1 MVTRQ
6 GWFVSIGSLVCVVAA
21 RLLGSLE
28 LFLLGVIGFAVV
40 AFAIAFVWIRRLRV
54 EVARD
59 IVPLRVHAGG
69 SSRVDLTVINRGT
82 RRTPVLRLRDPVT
95 GTRGANL
102 LIGPLAPG
110 DGARASYRLPTER
123 RGIVEIGPMQ
133 LLVTDPFGLAHTTLA
148 GPAVSR
154 LTVYP
159 PAHRLG
165 ALPPTGGSD
174 PHAGVDRRHTLNRGG
189 DEFHALRPFN
199 VGDEL
204 RRVHWPS
211 TARHDELMVRQDEL
225 PWQGRLTV
233 VIDNSAVDASPLALD
248 LATSVAASVLQS
260 AHNRGNHI
268 RLVTTDG
275 TDSGFTTGNAQLE
288 SLLELL
294 AVLQPRADASLAIGL
309 DRAATHVR
317 HGGVVVIAPELDA
330 SSLADVQRLS
340 RSFSSV
346 TVVLLDP
353 SAWDPDAPEGSPAAG
368 RRMVRITRSAP
379 FPEVWHRAMSSGLG
393 SSGVSTG
400 TTVGAGA

>member
-1 MVTRQ
+1 MITRH
-6 GWFVSIGSLVCVVAA
+6 GGLVFVGSLVCVVAA

-28 LFLLGVIGFAVV
+28 LFLLGIIGFAVV
-40 AFAIAFVWIRRLRV
+40 VFAVGFVWIRRLRV
-54 EVARD
+54 EVTRE
-59 IVPLRVHAGG
+59 IIPLRVHAGG
-69 SSRVDLTVINRGT
+69 SSRVDLTVVNRGT

-123 RGIVEIGPMQ
+123 RGIVEIGPMH
-133 LLVTDPFGLAHTTLA
+133 LHVTDPFGLAHTTLE
-148 GPAVSR
+148 GPGVSR

-159 PAHRLG
+159 PAYRLG

-174 PHAGVDRRHTLNRGG
+174 PHAGVDRHHTLNRGG
-189 DEFHALRPFN
+189 DEFHALRPFS

-233 VIDNSAVDASPLALD
+233 IVDNAARDVSPLALD

-260 AHNRGNHI
+260 AHNRGNYV
-268 RLVTTDG
+268 RLVTGDG
-275 TDSGFTTGNAQLE
+275 TDSGFTSGNAQLE

-294 AVLQPRADASLAIGL
+294 AVLQPRSDATLVTAL
-309 DRAATHVR
+309 DRAATHLR
-317 HGGVVVIAPELDA
+317 HGGVVVVAPELDSTA
-330 SSLADVQRLS
+330 LVDVQRLS
-340 RSFSSV
+340 RAFSSV
-346 TVVLLDP
+346 TVVLLDR
-353 SAWDPDAPEGSPAAG
+353 SSWDPDAPEGAPAAG
-368 RRMVRITRSAP
+368 RRMLRVTRTNP
-379 FPEVWHRAMSSGLG
+379 FPEIWHRAMSA
-393 SSGVSTG
+393 GVDA
-400 TTVGAGA
+400 VGARA

>member
-6 GWFVSIGSLVCVVAA
+6 GWLVAIGSLVCVVAA

-28 LFLLGVIGFAVV
+28 LFLLGVIGLAVVVFAVV
-40 AFAIAFVWIRRLRV
+40 HVLLRRLRV
-54 EVARD
+54 EVVRD
-59 IVPLRVHAGG
+59 IMPPRVHAGG
-69 SSRVDLTVINRGT
+69 TSRVDLSVRNHGT

-110 DGARASYRLPTER
+110 EAARASYRLPTER

-133 LLVTDPFGLAHTTLA
+133 LLVTDPFGLAQTTLD
-148 GPAVSR
+148 GPSVAS

-174 PHAGVDRRHTLNRGG
+174 PHAGLDRRRTLHRGG
-189 DEFHALRPFN
+189 DDFHALRPFTI
-199 VGDEL
+199 GDEL

-225 PWQGRLTV
+225 AWQGRLTV
-233 VIDNSAVDASPLALD
+233 VVDNSPKVAPLALD
-248 LATSVAASVLQS
+248 LASSVAASVLQTG
-260 AHNRGNHI
+260 HRKGNLV
-268 RLVTTDG
+268 RLVTGDG
-275 TDSGFTTGNAQLE
+275 LDSGFTSGNAQLE

-294 AVLQPRADASLAIGL
+294 AVLQPSPTASLNHAL
-309 DRAATHVR
+309 DRAATQVR
-317 HGGVVVIAPELDA
+317 NGGAVVITPEEDTTR
-330 SSLADVQRLS
+330 LADVQRLG
-340 RSFSSV
+340 RTFSSV
-346 TVVLLDP
+346 TVVVLDP
-353 SAWDPDAPEGSPAAG
+353 SAWDTDAPEGPAAAG

-379 FPEVWHRAMSSGLG
+379 FPEVWHRAMA
-393 SSGVSTG
+393 SGVDAL
-400 TTVGAGA
+400 GASA

>member
-6 GWFVSIGSLVCVVAA
+6 GWLVFVGSFVCMIAA

-28 LFLLGVIGFAVV
+28 LFLLGAIGLAVV
-40 AFAIAFVWIRRLRV
+40 VFAIAFVWVRRLRV
-54 EVARD
+54 EVVRE
-59 IVPLRVHAGG
+59 IVPARVHAGG
-69 SSRVDLTVINRGT
+69 SSRVDLSVANRGT

-123 RGIVEIGPMQ
+123 RGIVEIGPMH
-133 LLVTDPFGLAHTTLA
+133 LLVTDPFGLAHTTLG
-148 GPAVSR
+148 GPAVSK

-159 PAHRLG
+159 PAHRLA

-174 PHAGVDRRHTLNRGG
+174 PHAGVDRVHTLNRGG
-189 DEFHALRPFN
+189 DEFHALRPFSI
-199 VGDEL
+199 GDEL

-225 PWQGRLTV
+225 PWQGRITV
-233 VIDNSAVDASPLALD
+233 VVDNAARDVSPLALD
-248 LATSVAASVLQS
+248 LATSVAASILQS

-268 RLVTTDG
+268 RLVTGDG

-294 AVLQPRADASLAIGL
+294 AVLQPRPDAALSTAL
-309 DRAATHVR
+309 DRAATHIR

-330 SSLADVQRLS
+330 SSLVDVQRLS
-340 RSFSSV
+340 RNFSSV

-353 SAWDPDAPEGSPAAG
+353 SAWDPDAPEGPPAAG
-368 RRMVRITRSAP
+368 RRMVRVTRSNP
-379 FPEVWHRAMSSGLG
+379 FPEVWHRAMASGFDA
-393 SSGVSTG
+393 
-400 TTVGAGA
+400 VGARA